1 MTLDRARMSWL
12 GRASRRAT
20 RLAIAGLA
28 ILVLGPLTAG
38 SAADRSDQPF
48 LTGVN
53 LAGAAFGVERIV
65 KGGARGKHGTD
76 YVYPVEPFAPGYRS
90 PGYFVANGMNVF
102 RLSFLWERLQPK
114 LGQPLDAAESTR
126 LVDATDQLLKL
137 GAWVV
142 LDLHN
147 YARYENSLIGSDT
160 VHIADFADVW
170 SRIAALF
177 KGKDH
182 VIFGLMNEPHDVDTD
197 TWVDAAN
204 AAVSAIRKAGAENV
218 ILVPG
223 NGWSAA
229 FNWYGSSYGKPNAE
243 ALLRIAD
250 PLDKVVFEAHLY
262 LDADSSGTSASC
274 VSKTIGVDRLQPFV
288 RWLSEHGKRGFIGEF
303 GAGGSDTCL
312 AALTAM
318 VRSMRARPDIYL
330 GWTYWAAGPWWP
342 SDYFSLIEP
351 RSGEAPQMAAL
362 RPYLSAVLPAPQ

>member
-1 MTLDRARMSWL
+1 MVVSGLVILA
-12 GRASRRAT
+12 GASS
-20 RLAIAGLA
+20 
-28 ILVLGPLTAG
+28 TAG
-38 SAADRSDQPF
+38 SPADRSDPPF

-53 LAGAAFGVERIV
+53 LAGACFGAERIV
-65 KGGARGKHGTD
+65 KGGARGEHGTD

-90 PGYFVANGMNVF
+90 PGYFVSNGMNAF

-114 LGQPLDAAESTR
+114 LGQPLDQAELKR

-147 YARYENSLIGSDT
+147 YARYENSLIGSERIQ
-160 VHIADFADVW
+160 IADFADVW
-170 SRIAALF
+170 GRIAPLF
-177 KGKDH
+177 TGKDH
-182 VIFGLMNEPHDVDTD
+182 VIFGLMNEPHDIATE

-204 AAVSAIRKAGAENV
+204 AAVGAIRAAGAKNL

-229 FNWYGSSYGKPNAE
+229 FNWYGSSYGQPNAE

-274 VSKTIGVDRLQPFV
+274 VSKTIGVERLQPFV

-303 GAGGSDTCL
+303 GAGRSGTCL

-318 VRSMRARPDIYL
+318 VDSMRARPDVYL

-342 SDYFSLIEP
+342 NDYFTLIEP
-351 RSGEAPQMAAL
+351 RAGDAPQMTAL
-362 RPYLSAVLPAPQ
+362 RPYLAASSPAPQ